1 MVEYS
6 EQGTVQFVD
15 VPMDLVVDDGMYLN
29 IIFEMV
35 IKKERKIVLTCM

>member
-1 MVEYS
+1 MDEYS
-6 EQGTVQFVD
+6 EQGTVQLVD
-15 VPMDLVVDDGMYLN
+15 GPMDLVVDDGMYLN